1 MQNKPRLDDVSGRLQ
16 RREGGRTVRGRA
28 DRSLARGILL
38 SVDGDREADGTATS
52 SSLRR
57 AKDFSPELLAR
68 LEANGRE
75 YAAKYGNPFDWF
87 GKPRDLS
94 GGSVAGAAED
104 VSEHGTHWSAL
115 K

>member
-16 RREGGRTVRGRA
+16 RREGGRAIRL
-28 DRSLARGILL
+28 RSNGPLARGLL
-38 SVDGDREADGTATS
+38 LPVDGGREVDADEANN
-52 SSLRR
+52 SLRR
-57 AKDFSPELLAR
+57 AKDFAPELLAR

-87 GKPRDLS
+87 GKPRDPS
-94 GGSVAGAAED
+94 GNSVAGSAAD
-104 VSEHGTHWSAL
+104 INEHGTHWSAL